1 MIETLKT
8 AKEIMQELLNDFT
21 RLAEEAEKRRKSAS
35 EKFEYYKFEF
45 ADGEKRA
52 NENAVKKM
60 TLALV
65 GL

>member
-1 MIETLKT
+1 MTATLKT
-8 AKEIMQELLNDFT
+8 AKEIMQELLKEFT

-35 EKFEYYKFEF
+35 DKFEYYKFEF

-52 NENAVKKM
+52 NENVVKKL

-65 GL
+65 EL